1 MLTSISCKTEKK
13 EDEVFY
19 GFLSSSVYE
28 SAEEAAEAY
37 FNEQIKG
44 GDYEDCEFKSYT
56 PKKELTRV
64 EISALSLSTIESDDV
79 IFAERG
85 KVSVLYGDEVF
96 SNSVY
101 ILQTEEGFYYYMVEP
116 KDDEAVCYD
125 FYNHLV
131 SEEVMNNVT
140 VTTKAM
146 VVCELA
152 SYVRQTEVVIV
163 YRYNGDVIQ
172 YEAVVRRFFNGGINE
187 IVYRGYIISKNDSI
201 AIYGLNERDEYV
213 DITNENSQL
222 FVNSNKN
229 DTYMVNE
236 MSKIYLDGHYLFK
249 VDDERY
255 VLRMIEEENLAKR
268 FKDVY
273 YTQENGIVRA
283 TSYSV
288 KVVNQKLVSAAMNV
302 YSESEDGSQTVYV
315 SIETAF
321 FAYGETKVELPEGIK
336 NQLATYTII

>member
-1 MLTSISCKTEKK
+1 
-13 EDEVFY
+13 
-19 GFLSSSVYE
+19 
-28 SAEEAAEAY
+28 
-37 FNEQIKG
+37 
-44 GDYEDCEFKSYT
+44 
-56 PKKELTRV
+56 
-64 EISALSLSTIESDDV
+64 
-79 IFAERG
+79 
-85 KVSVLYGDEVF
+85 
-96 SNSVY
+96 
-101 ILQTEEGFYYYMVEP
+101 MVEP

-131 SEEVMNNVT
+131 SEEVMSNVT

-187 IVYRGYIISKNDSI
+187 IVYRGYIISNNDSI

-213 DITNENSQL
+213 DITNEDSQL

-273 YTQENGIVRA
+273 YTQENGVVRA

-321 FAYGETKVELPEGIK
+321 SAYGETKVELPEGIK
-336 NQLATYTII
+336 NQLATR